1 MYPVLEVSLSLTLD
15 NSSRKLTSLA
25 TAMLGLIALLSSL
38 CIIEGSESSRFRRK
52 PLV

>member
-1 MYPVLEVSLSLTLD
+1 MYPVLEVSLCLTLD
-15 NSSRKLTSLA
+15 KSSRKLTSLA

-38 CIIEGSESSRFRRK
+38 CIIEGLERSTSSRK